1 MSIME
6 NPLPLPPPLPPLAA
20 SAAAEETA
28 STPATT
34 AAFPLV
40 TMALLSIMVALF
52 AGEVLLGVDKP
63 TAPLA
68 LGLHTLMAFGGLQ
81 YVAVVEQGQ
90 WFRLLTAPL
99 LHADPLHILFNGIAF
114 YLAGRVLEPLIGRL
128 WYAALFAIGGIAG
141 SLMSLAVNPHN
152 MVSVGASGAIM
163 ALFAAMFV
171 FSIRVP
177 IDIDRRRLQR
187 TAMQVLVPSLLPLT
201 GGLQGAHID
210 YGAHFGG
217 AIAGIIVAGLLLA
230 LWRREQIWP
239 PARRIAQLIVAVAAI
254 ATGLSV
260 VPDVRGYH
268 YFVLDSF
275 MIPPSE
281 LAGGTDAAVAH
292 AQSLVKDYPRDPR
305 SHFYLAIADLR
316 ANDLMSAE
324 TEVRTALAQDE
335 VLRVMLQPSFKIHME
350 ASLALILADENRP
363 DDAKQMAR
371 SGCADANTPLYADLV
386 KRSLCQ

>member
-6 NPLPLPPPLPPLAA
+6 NPLPPPLPSMTSPAA
-20 SAAAEETA
+20 PPAEETA
-28 STPATT
+28 YTATT
-34 AAFPLV
+34 TTFPLV
-40 TMALLSIMVALF
+40 TIALLAVMSALF
-52 AGEVLLGVDKP
+52 AGEVIFGVDP
-63 TAPLA
+63 TTTLLTPSVR
-68 LGLHTLMAFGGLQ
+68 TLMAFGGSQ
-81 YVAVVEQGQ
+81 YVLVVEQGQ
-90 WFRLLTAPL
+90 WYRLLTSTL
-99 LHADPLHILFNGIAF
+99 LHVDPLHILFNGIAL
-114 YLAGRVLEPLIGRL
+114 YLAGRMLEPLIGRF
-128 WYAALFAIGGIAG
+128 WFAALFAIGGLAG
-141 SLMSLAVNPHN
+141 SLMSLLINAHN
-152 MVSVGASGAIM
+152 LVSVGASGAIM

-177 IDIDRRRLQR
+177 VDIDRRRLQR

-201 GGLQGAHID
+201 GGLHGATVD

-230 LWRREQIWP
+230 LWRRDQTWP
-239 PARRIAQLIVAVAAI
+239 PARRFAQVIVAVAAI
-254 ATGLSV
+254 AMGLSV

-268 YFVLDSF
+268 YFVLDSYL
-275 MIPPSE
+275 IPPSE

-324 TEVRTALAQDE
+324 TEVRAALAQDE

-371 SGCADANTPLYADLV
+371 SGCADANTPLHADLV